1 MWSEGKIRTLAK
13 TKENN
18 VMASYGKGSWKR
30 NFVIL
35 TRAHSIAYVLGVGY
49 QQHIAE
55 QEKVP
60 LLPPPA
66 SLELDRAMDKQG
78 TGGSLK

>member
-1 MWSEGKIRTLAK
+1 MS
-13 TKENN
+13 
-18 VMASYGKGSWKR
+18 SYDKGSWKC

-35 TRAHSIAYVLGVGY
+35 ARTRSIAYILGVRD

-55 QEKVP
+55 QEEVP

-66 SLELDRAMDKQG
+66 SLELHGAVDNKQG
-78 TGGSLK
+78 TGGSLR